1 MKTSI
6 KSGMGKIILDF
17 TTARLEDM
25 LKKGNVWYVRHY
37 EAYFD
42 EVYVVYLMG
51 DEKKTVSQG
60 NTYLV
65 SLGNGRN
72 KWDLFF
78 APYRLLKFSRKVKPT
93 SYLTADLV
101 FSWWTS
107 LLIRFLMQGKI
118 VLMPVCM
125 PHVIYESSG
134 KTLSGLPLW
143 LEKLFLK
150 FSFQASKRV
159 LVSNASGDSYIAW
172 LSNNP
177 EIKNKLKVVDT
188 VVDALPTDDFYKKAS
203 KIPMNRIRISPFFT
217 LLYVGRLH
225 SEKLV
230 DQLIRMIK
238 FVLTDSNIQLPKPIQ
253 MILIGDGAERKNLEG
268 LAEALGVKDYV
279 KFLGYLPNEC
289 IMDYYSEAD
298 IFVSPLTGNS
308 LREAALFGLPIV
320 AYEMDWVVGM
330 FQHNE
335 NILFAKP
342 GDPKDMAQQVI
353 RLLKEPELA
362 IRIGQNVREL
372 VLKTLGEA
380 NIKEELARSFEE

>member
-1 MKTSI
+1 
-6 KSGMGKIILDF
+6 MGKRLIYF
-17 TTARLEDM
+17 GTTKLGDM
-25 LKKGNVWYVRHY
+25 IHKGNVWYVRHY

-51 DEKKTVSQG
+51 DEKKIYSQG
-60 NTYLV
+60 NTYLI
-65 SLGNGRN
+65 SLGSGRN
-72 KWDLFF
+72 KLDLFL

-93 SYLTADLV
+93 SYLTADIV

-107 LLIRFLMQGKI
+107 LLIRLFLKAKV

-125 PHVIYESSG
+125 PHVIYASSG

-143 LEKLFLK
+143 IEKLFLK
-150 FSFQASKRV
+150 FSFQTSARV
-159 LVSNASGDSYIAW
+159 LTCHAFGDFVKW
-172 LSNNP
+172 LSNKA
-177 EIKNKLKVVDT
+177 EVKNKLKVINT
-188 VVDALPTDDFYKKAS
+188 VVDALPTHDFYKKAS
-203 KIPMNRIRISPFFT
+203 KMPAHRDQTSPFFR

-238 FVLTDSNIQLPKPIQ
+238 FILDDSNISLPKPVR
-253 MILIGDGAERKNLEG
+253 MILIGDGAERKNLET
-268 LAEALGVKDYV
+268 LAEGLGVKEYIQ
-279 KFLGYLPNEC
+279 FLGYLPNEQ
-289 IMDYYSEAD
+289 IADYYNHSD

-308 LREAALFGLPIV
+308 LREAALFSLPIV

-330 FQHNE
+330 FRHDE

-342 GDPKDMAQQVI
+342 GNPQDMGQQVM

-362 IRIGQNVREL
+362 IRIGQKAREL
-372 VLKTLGEA
+372 ALKTWGDV
-380 NIKEELARSFEE
+380 NIKEDLARSFEG